1 MMKIE
6 RIQYSLTSATREISR
21 YAATR
26 RLASAVDVSKDDGG
40 YQPHYTP
47 EHEEEDE
54 EHEERPVTTAAGLHA
69 QVRLLN
75 ITA

>member
-1 MMKIE
+1 MKIE

-21 YAATR
+21 YASTR
-26 RLASAVDVSKDDGG
+26 RVSSAADLSSDEGG
-40 YQPHYTP
+40 YQHHYTP
-47 EHEEEDE
+47 EHDEEDD
-54 EHEERPVTTAAGLHA
+54 EHEDRPVTTAAGLHA

>member
-1 MMKIE
+1 MKIE

-26 RLASAVDVSKDDGG
+26 RVTTAADLSKDEGG
-40 YQPHYTP
+40 YQHHYTP
-47 EHEEEDE
+47 EKDEDDDE
-54 EHEERPVTTAAGLHA
+54 REERPVITAAGLHA

>member
-1 MMKIE
+1 MKIE

-26 RLASAVDVSKDDGG
+26 RVTNAADLSKDEGG
-40 YQPHYTP
+40 FQHHYTP
-47 EHEEEDE
+47 EHDEDDDE
-54 EHEERPVTTAAGLHA
+54 REERPVATAAGLHA